1 MATSMDFPQPK
12 IKKYADSVN
21 QPYELEQPVSF
32 VSVPGPQGPKGDKG
46 DQGPVGESGKPGP
59 RGEQGKSGKNGQD
72 GKDGK
77 DGLSILSP
85 SEQMHG
91 WASYG
96 NLNKKQI
103 KTGSQYGDDGWVSF
117 GFDAKEGVNELYLPE
132 RNVSLWVPLTQKIN
146 LKNLKLGSIV
156 TIRYDVQITTLVNNT
171 ELWFRTC
178 VEGSNKSP
186 HTFAGVLKYQF
197 DYDLSLEHTLYVEDQ
212 EMKYLSAIPQI
223 RTDNDAL
230 LVSKRLYISV
240 K

>member
-12 IKKYADSVN
+12 TKKYADSVQ
-21 QPYELEQPVSF
+21 QPYELEQPIAF
-32 VSVPGPQGPKGDKG
+32 VSTPGPQGPKGDKG
-46 DQGPVGESGKPGP
+46 DQGPQGETGKPGP
-59 RGEQGKSGKNGQD
+59 RGEQGKPGKNGLN

-85 SEQMHG
+85 SGQMHG

-96 NLNKKQI
+96 NSNNKQI
-103 KTGSQYGDDGWVSF
+103 KLGSQYGDDGWVSF
-117 GFDAKEGVNELYLPE
+117 GFDAKDGVVEEYLPE
-132 RNVSLWVPLTQKIN
+132 KNVSLWVPLTQKIN

-156 TIRYDVQITTLVNNT
+156 TIRYDVEVTTLMNNT
-171 ELWFRTC
+171 ELWFRTY

-186 HTFAGVLKYQF
+186 VTFAGTLKYQF
-197 DYDLSLEHTLYVEDQ
+197 DYELSLEHTLFLDSSD
-212 EMKYLSAIPQI
+212 MKYVSAIPQM

-230 LVSKRLYISV
+230 LIPKNVYISV